1 MNNVRAVG
9 QSWLFDKAPSLI
21 SGAAVVGKK
30 EGEGPLGAYFDVVH
44 EDNWLGM
51 ESYEKAE
58 QKILE
63 EACNLAL
70 RKGHLHREDIR
81 FHLSGDLLNQT
92 IASNFTAA
100 HLGIPYLGIY
110 GACSTAMEGLGLAA
124 YLIAGGGADYVLAST
139 CSHTNTSE
147 KQFRY
152 PNEYGAQKKATAQCT
167 VLGAGA
173 AVVAASQDF
182 PVAVSAVTVGR
193 VRDFGVTD
201 PFNMGAAM
209 AGAAADTI
217 ACHLR
222 DRQLK
227 AEDYD
232 LIVTGDLGR
241 VGSPIAEELLRQRGI
256 VISEGKFKDGGIMI
270 YPEEEAFLA
279 GGSGCGCMAVVT
291 YGYLWRELLAGRLRR
306 VLCVATGALLSK
318 ISIQQKQSIPGVAHA
333 VALERR

>member
-1 MNNVRAVG
+1 MSNVCAIG

-21 SGAAVVGKK
+21 SGAAVVGRK

-44 EDNWLGM
+44 DDNWLGM
-51 ESYEKAE
+51 DSFEKAE

-63 EACNLAL
+63 EACHLAL
-70 RKGHLHREDIR
+70 SKGYLRCEDVR

-124 YLIAGGGADYVLAST
+124 YLAAGGGADYVLTST

-152 PNEYGAQKKATAQCT
+152 PNEYGAQKNATAQCT
-167 VLGAGA
+167 VMGAGA
-173 AVVAASQDF
+173 AVVAASDDF
-182 PVAVSAVTVGR
+182 PVAVTAVTIGR
-193 VRDFGVTD
+193 VLDFGVAD

-222 DRQLK
+222 DRCLK

-241 VGSPIAEELLRQRGI
+241 VGSPIARELLRQRGI
-256 VISEGKFKDGGIMI
+256 VIPTDSFRDGGVMI
-270 YPEEEAFLA
+270 YPEEESFLA

-318 ISIQQKQSIPGVAHA
+318 ISVQQKQSIPGIAHA